1 VTPVL
6 AIASEDFDILMK
18 IYTDDAILVI
28 EPGRNAEGK
37 ENIRKAFEVIAVY
50 FQNGLQVKQNGIEI
64 LESRNT
70 ALVLANTIV
79 SGPNFPTVERK
90 ATYVFNKSPS
100 GSWLCSIDNSYGHEI
115 INQQNRD
122 KI

>member
-1 VTPVL
+1 MTPVL